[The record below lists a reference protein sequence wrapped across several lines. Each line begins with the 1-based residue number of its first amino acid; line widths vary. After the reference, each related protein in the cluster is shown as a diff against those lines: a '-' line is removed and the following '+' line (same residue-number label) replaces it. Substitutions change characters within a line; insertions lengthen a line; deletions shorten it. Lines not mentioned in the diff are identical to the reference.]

1 MQVRALN
8 DRDPLNL
15 SALQLT
21 QPSPKKERPTID
33 WDNFD
38 LDQIPEDLI
47 KKVGDLDKLVPSSK
61 LDKFE
66 NVVLDPWIF
75 TEQKEK
81 NEIVEMTMPI
91 RRFETPMDSEK
102 MPLP

>member
-1 MQVRALN
+1 MQVKALN

-21 QPSPKKERPTID
+21 QPPPKQESPNID

-47 KKVGDLDKLVPSSK
+47 MKVNELDKEVPSSK
-61 LDKFE
+61 FDE
-66 NVVLDPWIF
+66 Y
-75 TEQKEK
+75 
-81 NEIVEMTMPI
+81 
-91 RRFETPMDSEK
+91 
-102 MPLP
+102 